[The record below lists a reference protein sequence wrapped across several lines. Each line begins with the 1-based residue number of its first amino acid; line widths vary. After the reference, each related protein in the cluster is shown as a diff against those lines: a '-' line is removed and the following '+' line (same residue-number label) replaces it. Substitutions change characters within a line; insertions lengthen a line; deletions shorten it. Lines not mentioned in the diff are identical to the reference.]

1 LILVFASEFDSTA
14 QDLVV
19 SWPGK
24 IAALLTPNDLVSR
37 GWRISLEEQQGG
49 TIVAGGRAL
58 AVEDISGVITRLP
71 GIVPRE
77 LYRIAPEDRAYVA
90 AEITALLVYWLNSLS
105 CPVLNRP
112 SPLWLAGANLRDEQ
126 WTMLAAQC
134 GIPVRSCTLSTARAP
149 TEIPAEPV
157 RSTVVIGRRV
167 LNGGNQE
174 ALALA
179 ERAGVELLEV
189 RFVKIDGRE
198 YFAGVSLLP
207 DLALPG
213 LRAALYER
221 FAQERR

>member
-1 LILVFASEFDSTA
+1 MILVFASEFDSAA
-14 QDLVV
+14 QELVV

-24 IAALLTPNDLVSR
+24 GAALLTPNDVASR
-37 GWRISLEEQQGG
+37 GWRISLEEKDGG

-58 AVEDISGVITRLP
+58 AVEEIRGVITRLP

-134 GIPVRSCTLSTARAP
+134 GIPVRSCTRSTARP
-149 TEIPAEPV
+149 PAEIRVGPV
-157 RSTVVIGRRV
+157 RSTVVIGGR
-167 LNGGNQE
+167 LLHGGNHQ

-179 ERAGVELLEV
+179 KRAGTELLEV
-189 RFVKIDGRE
+189 RFARIDERE
-198 YFAGVSLLP
+198 YFVGVSLLP

-213 LRAALYER
+213 LRVALYER
-221 FAQERR
+221 FASARR